1 MPLLLWLS
9 GAFAQG
15 AEYVAGEVPDVNFG
29 APFVLAHDEV
39 PSMWS
44 YTATGADRREWVLDT
59 GVRYATPA
67 LEYAAP
73 LDRDMPILPA
83 GMWSEVHVRRG
94 GPSAHVGASASFGP
108 SGLGDVRLEAKY
120 RPLRWFAVVA
130 ETSVPTGTGSGYT
143 DGTVQAAGRAVTQVQ
158 VGPVTAV
165 LNAGYRTAPRTTF
178 ENGEWGGGF
187 VESLLVSVRAGKVGV
202 FLDAQAVQMPAGNYP
217 AQAAAGLSVFLREA
231 ELVLYGSA
239 ALRDDPGDTAAS
251 AGIALR
257 GHFRKPLPS
266 PAPLFSS
273 PAPLLPSP
281 APLSCPAC
289 PTCPEPAPPLPCP
302 EAPSKPVRA
311 VLHVHP
317 ACEGAPE
324 EEKLLAKI
332 AAQGLLFAQSSGY
345 AEVVVQR
352 GECLPERDVVIT
364 VE

>member
-1 MPLLLWLS
+1 MIPLLLWFS
-9 GAFAQG
+9 GSFAQS

-29 APFVLAHDEV
+29 APFVLAHDEA

-44 YTATGADRREWVLDT
+44 YTATGADRREWVLET

-73 LDRDMPILPA
+73 LHGDTPILPA

-120 RPLRWFAVVA
+120 LPLRWFALVA

-143 DGTVQAAGRAVTQVQ
+143 DGTVQGAGRAVAQVRA
-158 VGPVTAV
+158 GPVTAA
-165 LNAGYRTAPRTTF
+165 LNAGYRTAPRATF
-178 ENGEWGGGF
+178 ENGEWSGGF
-187 VESLLVSVRAGKVGV
+187 VESLLVSVRRRKVGV

-217 AQAAAGLSVFLREA
+217 TQAAVGLSVFLREA
-231 ELVLYGSA
+231 ELVLYGSS

-251 AGIALR
+251 AGITLR
-257 GHFRKPLPS
+257 GHFRKPFP
-266 PAPLFSS
+266 PPVA
-273 PAPLLPSP
+273 
-281 APLSCPAC
+281 LSVPPPVLCPTC
-289 PTCPEPAPPLPCP
+289 PTCPEPSPPLVCP
-302 EAPSKPVRA
+302 EAPPTPARA

-317 ACEGAPE
+317 ACARAPE
-324 EEKLLAKI
+324 EDKLLAKI

-345 AEVVVQR
+345 AEVIVQR